1 MIKILFFTI
10 FFLINPLHAKI
21 INPDK
26 QCNTSAVQIDFDFPG
41 AGNLTCEVINSK
53 YIKFFINPETD
64 DSINPSPWFAIRK
77 SKHSEDIKLEFDYKN
92 YQHRYDPKISND
104 KKIWKKINQ
113 TNILKDEN
121 GKIIIINFSPSNEK
135 EYISSQELITEDWY
149 NDWFNY
155 LGGLEKVKSELIGL
169 SVLKKPITMF
179 FVEENTNNP
188 YILILGRQH
197 PPEVTGAIAIKSF
210 VNELISKN
218 DLSESFLDNYNI
230 IFVPLMNPDGVEN
243 GYWRYNENKKDLNR
257 DWGIFSQPETKSV
270 NNKLINFKDDKKIE
284 VFIDFHSTYKNI
296 FYISDISKSHKLQN
310 FLKNW
315 LNNSKPDLLK
325 IDYDYK
331 IVNSMSPNN
340 GVSKNYIFNT
350 YNIPSVT
357 YEVSDVEDRDKIKKS
372 SSILSKKLMQSLLEL
387 NRINF

>member
-1 MIKILFFTI
+1 MIKILFFII

-41 AGNLTCEVINSK
+41 AGNLTCEIINSK

-270 NNKLINFKDDKKIE
+270 NNKLINFKDDKKID

-296 FYISDISKSHKLQN
+296 FYISDISESHKLQN

-387 NRINF
+387 K

>member
-26 QCNTSAVQIDFDFPG
+26 QCNTSVVQIDFDFPG

-113 TNILKDEN
+113 TNILRDEN

-257 DWGIFSQPETKSV
+257 DWGVFSQPETKSV

-296 FYISDISKSHKLQN
+296 FYISDISESHKLQN

-340 GVSKNYIFNT
+340 GVSKNYIFNK

-387 NRINF
+387 K

>member
-1 MIKILFFTI
+1 MIKILFFII

-155 LGGLEKVKSELIGL
+155 LEGLERVKSELIGL

-296 FYISDISKSHKLQN
+296 FYISDISESHKLQN

-372 SSILSKKLMQSLLEL
+372 SSILSKKLMHSLLEL
-387 NRINF
+387 K

>member
-1 MIKILFFTI
+1 MIKILFFII

-41 AGNLTCEVINSK
+41 AGNLTCEIINSK

-155 LGGLEKVKSELIGL
+155 LEGLERVKSELIGL

-296 FYISDISKSHKLQN
+296 FYISDISESHKLQN

-340 GVSKNYIFNT
+340 GISKNYIFNK

-372 SSILSKKLMQSLLEL
+372 SSILSQKLMQSLLEL
-387 NRINF
+387 K

>member
-1 MIKILFFTI
+1 
-10 FFLINPLHAKI
+10 
-21 INPDK
+21 
-26 QCNTSAVQIDFDFPG
+26 
-41 AGNLTCEVINSK
+41 
-53 YIKFFINPETD
+53 
-64 DSINPSPWFAIRK
+64 
-77 SKHSEDIKLEFDYKN
+77 
-92 YQHRYDPKISND
+92 
-104 KKIWKKINQ
+104 
-113 TNILKDEN
+113 
-121 GKIIIINFSPSNEK
+121 
-135 EYISSQELITEDWY
+135 
-149 NDWFNY
+149 
-155 LGGLEKVKSELIGL
+155 
-169 SVLKKPITMF
+169 MF

-218 DLSESFLDNYNI
+218 DLSERFLDNYNI

-296 FYISDISKSHKLQN
+296 FYISDISESHKLQN

-387 NRINF
+387 K

>member
-1 MIKILFFTI
+1 MIKILFFII

-41 AGNLTCEVINSK
+41 AGNLTCEIINSK

-155 LGGLEKVKSELIGL
+155 LEGLERVKSELIGL

-218 DLSESFLDNYNI
+218 DLSERFLDNYNI

-296 FYISDISKSHKLQN
+296 FYISDISESHKLQN

-387 NRINF
+387 K

>member
-1 MIKILFFTI
+1 MIKILFFII

-41 AGNLTCEVINSK
+41 AGNLTCEIINSK

-296 FYISDISKSHKLQN
+296 FYISDISESHKLQN

-340 GVSKNYIFNT
+340 GISKNYIFNK

-387 NRINF
+387 K

>member
-1 MIKILFFTI
+1 MIKILFFII

-41 AGNLTCEVINSK
+41 AGNLTCEIINSK

-113 TNILKDEN
+113 TNILRDEN

-296 FYISDISKSHKLQN
+296 FFISDISESHKLQN

-340 GVSKNYIFNT
+340 GVSKNYFFNK

-387 NRINF
+387 K

>member
-1 MIKILFFTI
+1 MIKILFFII

-41 AGNLTCEVINSK
+41 AGNLTCEIINSK

-296 FYISDISKSHKLQN
+296 FYISDISESHKLQN

-331 IVNSMSPNN
+331 IVNSMSPDN

-387 NRINF
+387 K

>member
-1 MIKILFFTI
+1 MIKILFFII

-41 AGNLTCEVINSK
+41 AGNLTCEIINSK

-113 TNILKDEN
+113 TNILRDEN
-121 GKIIIINFSPSNEK
+121 GKIIIINFSPKKKK

-296 FYISDISKSHKLQN
+296 FYISDISESHKLQN

-372 SSILSKKLMQSLLEL
+372 SSILSQKLMQSLLEL
-387 NRINF
+387 K

>member
-1 MIKILFFTI
+1 MIKILFFII

-41 AGNLTCEVINSK
+41 AGNLTCEIINSK

-113 TNILKDEN
+113 TNIFRDEN
-121 GKIIIINFSPSNEK
+121 GKIIIVNFSPSNEK

-155 LGGLEKVKSELIGL
+155 LGGLDKVKSELIGL

-296 FYISDISKSHKLQN
+296 FYISDISESHKLQN

-340 GVSKNYIFNT
+340 GVSKNYIFNK

-387 NRINF
+387 K

>member
-1 MIKILFFTI
+1 MIKILFFII

-41 AGNLTCEVINSK
+41 AGNLTCEIINSK

-121 GKIIIINFSPSNEK
+121 GKIIIINFSPSNKK

-188 YILILGRQH
+188 YILILKKQH
-197 PPEVTGAIAIKSF
+197 PPKITNTITIKNF
-210 VNELISKN
+210 VNKLISKN

-350 YNIPSVT
+350 YNIPSIT

-387 NRINF
+387 K

>member
-1 MIKILFFTI
+1 MIKILFFII

-41 AGNLTCEVINSK
+41 AGNVTCEIINSK

-296 FYISDISKSHKLQN
+296 FYISDISESHKLQN

-340 GVSKNYIFNT
+340 GVSKNYFFNK

-357 YEVSDVEDRDKIKKS
+357 YEVSDTEDRDKIKKS
-372 SSILSKKLMQSLLEL
+372 SSILSQKLMQSLLEL
-387 NRINF
+387 K

>member
-1 MIKILFFTI
+1 MIKILFFII

-41 AGNLTCEVINSK
+41 AGNVTCEIINSK

-155 LGGLEKVKSELIGL
+155 LEGLERVKSELIGL

-296 FYISDISKSHKLQN
+296 FYISDISESHKLQN

-340 GVSKNYIFNT
+340 GVSKNYFFNK

-357 YEVSDVEDRDKIKKS
+357 YEVSDTEDRDKIKKS
-372 SSILSKKLMQSLLEL
+372 SSILSQKLMQSLLEL
-387 NRINF
+387 K

>member
-1 MIKILFFTI
+1 MIKILFFII

-41 AGNLTCEVINSK
+41 AGNLTCEIINSK

-155 LGGLEKVKSELIGL
+155 LEGLERVKSELIGL

-296 FYISDISKSHKLQN
+296 FYISDISESHKLQN

-387 NRINF
+387 K

>member
-1 MIKILFFTI
+1 MIKILFFII

-155 LGGLEKVKSELIGL
+155 LGGLERVKSELIGL

-179 FVEENTNNP
+179 FVEENTDNP

-270 NNKLINFKDDKKIE
+270 NNKLINFKGDKKIE

-296 FYISDISKSHKLQN
+296 FYISDISESHKLQN

-372 SSILSKKLMQSLLEL
+372 SSILSKKLMHSLLEL
-387 NRINF
+387 K

>member
-1 MIKILFFTI
+1 MIKILFFII

-41 AGNLTCEVINSK
+41 AGNLTCEIINSK

-155 LGGLEKVKSELIGL
+155 LEGLERVKSELIGL

-296 FYISDISKSHKLQN
+296 FYISDISESHKLQN

-372 SSILSKKLMQSLLEL
+372 SSILSQKLMQSLLEL
-387 NRINF
+387 K

>member
-1 MIKILFFTI
+1 MIKILFFII

-41 AGNLTCEVINSK
+41 AGNLTCEIINSK

-113 TNILKDEN
+113 TNILRDEN

-296 FYISDISKSHKLQN
+296 FYISDISESHKLQN

-372 SSILSKKLMQSLLEL
+372 SSILSQKLMQSLLEL
-387 NRINF
+387 K

>member
-1 MIKILFFTI
+1 MIKILFFII

-41 AGNLTCEVINSK
+41 AGNLTCEIINSK

-296 FYISDISKSHKLQN
+296 FYISDISESHKLQN

-340 GVSKNYIFNT
+340 GISKNYIFNK

-372 SSILSKKLMQSLLEL
+372 SSILSQKLMQSLLEL
-387 NRINF
+387 K